1 MKIAVVPIGN
11 SKGIRIP
18 KIILKQCH
26 IEKNVDLEVKGEN
39 IIVRPFKKEPR
50 RGWDEAFKKMYEN
63 NDDKLLIDDNID
75 LNIESWEW

>member
-18 KIILKQCH
+18 KIILEQCH
-26 IEKNVDLEVKGEN
+26 IKKNVDLEVKGEN

-50 RGWDEAFKKMYEN
+50 RDWKEAFKKMHEN

-75 LNIESWEW
+75 LNIESWKW